1 MKNADLTSQENMFY
15 SLINEIEKEYYIYF
29 GLKAIQKSLETERI
43 YDHFILDSTTGQ
55 LNFLTNSDLPQEI
68 REVILSAYQKI
79 FSPIKALYK

>member
-43 YDHFILDSTTGQ
+43 YDHFILDSNTGQ
-55 LNFLTNSDLPQEI
+55 LNFLTNSDLPEEI
-68 REVILSAYQKI
+68 REMILSAYQR
-79 FSPIKALYK
+79 FFHP